1 MRSKNCF
8 SSLFKKFVFFTL
20 FVISGHLFGQMDQS
34 EVIKTD
40 AFTYQP
46 EEKSKDK
53 QLTFS
58 ELSSLEKKG
67 ETTTLFGTFKDIADN
82 FPTYGIVPKKIQRRM
97 NDNSKQDK
105 DVLVKKYWNGKD
117 VSNTKIQTKL
127 ELGRL
132 ETPTKRIRIEC
143 RDHSYVDGDRVRLS
157 VNERVVRSNIILQ
170 AGYYLVD
177 IDLNEGFNRIDIE
190 ALNQGTSGPN
200 TAEFRVFDGNGN
212 LLTSNEWNILTGY
225 VATLVVTKI

>member
-1 MRSKNCF
+1 MLLKNSF
-8 SSLFKKFVFFTL
+8 PLHLKKFIFFMIFLITN
-20 FVISGHLFGQMDQS
+20 HLFGQIDNNK
-34 EVIKTD
+34 VIETD

-46 EEKSKDK
+46 KEESKDK

-58 ELSSLEKKG
+58 ELNSLQNKG
-67 ETTTLFGTFKDIADN
+67 ETITLFGTFDEISKN
-82 FPTYGIVPKKIQRRM
+82 FPTYGVISKKIQRRM
-97 NDNSKQDK
+97 NDNSRQDK
-105 DVLVKKYWNGKD
+105 DVMVKKFWNGKD
-117 VSNTKIQTKL
+117 MSNVKIQTKL

-132 ETPTKRIRIEC
+132 ETETNKIRIEC

-157 VNERVVRSNIILQ
+157 LNERVVRSNIILQ
-170 AGYYLVD
+170 AGFYMID
-177 IDLNEGFNRIDIE
+177 IDLKEGFNRIDIE

-225 VATLVVTKI
+225 VATLIVTKI